1 MAGLLQIRPIVTEIV
16 RAHVERAQD
25 IIHARVGDYSNGSEY
40 DCSPA
45 VRHHMARQDGVA
57 AAEKYG
63 RDHKHPDTKIAEGVC
78 ILGQFKISLRRNLTV
93 QTNDAL
99 LRECRVQLQVISL
112 HEKDRAESEAYRK
125 HDGTTEGPKP

>member
-16 RAHVERAQD
+16 RALVEQTQD
-25 IIHARVGDYSNGSEY
+25 ISQARVGDYSNGKEY

-63 RDHKHPDTKIAEGVC
+63 RDRKHPDTKIVEGVC
-78 ILGQFKISLRRNLTV
+78 ILGQFKIRLRRN
-93 QTNDAL
+93 
-99 LRECRVQLQVISL
+99 
-112 HEKDRAESEAYRK
+112 
-125 HDGTTEGPKP
+125 